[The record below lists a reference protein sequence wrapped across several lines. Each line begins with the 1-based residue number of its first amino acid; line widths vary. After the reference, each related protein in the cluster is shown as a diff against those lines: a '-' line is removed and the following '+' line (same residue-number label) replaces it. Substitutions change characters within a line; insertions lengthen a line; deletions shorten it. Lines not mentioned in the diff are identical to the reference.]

1 LVCNNQL
8 KEIAMHDIDRIQVGR
23 EMETYEYPGGAGAGR
38 VFNEQQEWELA
49 SELLEIGNEQ
59 EFEQFLGDLI
69 SKAGKAVGSF
79 ISSPT
84 GQAVGGLLKSAAG
97 KLLPMA
103 GSAIGGYFGGPTGA
117 KIGGQ
122 LAQTAG
128 GMFGLEMESEEREWE
143 AATTFVRLAG
153 DTVKNAANAP
163 AGANPVA
170 VAQSALAQAAQVHA
184 PGLVGPPA
192 GAMGGPIG
200 AGGAMGQ
207 GRSGRWIRRGGKIV
221 LFGV

>member
-1 LVCNNQL
+1 
-8 KEIAMHDIDRIQVGR
+8 MHDIDRTQIGTR
-23 EMETYEYPGGAGAGR
+23 EQETFEYPPSGGATGR
-38 VFNEQQEWELA
+38 VFNEQQEMELA
-49 SELLEIGNEQ
+49 SELLEVNSEA

-84 GQAVGGLLKSAAG
+84 GQAMGGILKSAAG

-103 GSAIGGYFGGPTGA
+103 GSAIGGYFGGPAGA

-128 GMFGLEMESEEREWE
+128 GMFGLGEAESEEREWE

-153 DTVKNAANAP
+153 DAVKNAAGAP
-163 AGANPVA
+163 ANANPRA
-170 VAQSALAQAAQVHA
+170 VAQNAVAQAAQIHA
-184 PGLVGPPA
+184 PGLIGPA
-192 GAMGGPIG
+192 GGPGPGGDGPEGPMGRG
-200 AGGAMGQ
+200 

>member
-1 LVCNNQL
+1 
-8 KEIAMHDIDRIQVGR
+8 MHDIDRTQIGGPR
-23 EMETYEYPGGAGAGR
+23 EMMETYEYPSGGAGGR

-49 SELLEIGNEQ
+49 AELLEISNEG

-69 SKAGKAVGSF
+69 GKAGKAVGSF
-79 ISSPT
+79 LSSPT
-84 GQAVGGLLKSAAG
+84 GQAVGSALKGVAG

-117 KIGGQ
+117 QIGGK

-128 GMFGLEMESEEREWE
+128 SFFGLGEAESEEREWE

-153 DTVKNAANAP
+153 DTVKNAAQ
-163 AGANPVA
+163 AGPSANPQA
-170 VAQSALAQAAQVHA
+170 VAQQSLAQAAQVHA
-184 PGLVGPPA
+184 PGLVAPPPGP
-192 GAMGGPIG
+192 MGGP
-200 AGGAMGQ
+200 GGPGPGGMGG

>member
-1 LVCNNQL
+1 
-8 KEIAMHDIDRIQVGR
+8 MHDIDRTQIGGPR
-23 EMETYEYPGGAGAGR
+23 EMMETYEYPSGGAGGR

-49 SELLEIGNEQ
+49 AELLEISNEN
-59 EFEQFLGDLI
+59 EFENFLGDLI
-69 SKAGKAVGSF
+69 SKAGKAVGGF
-79 ISSPT
+79 LSSPT
-84 GQAVGGLLKSAAG
+84 GQAVGSALKGVAG

-117 KIGGQ
+117 QIGGK

-128 GMFGLEMESEEREWE
+128 GFFGLGETESEEREWE

-153 DTVKNAANAP
+153 DTVKNAAQ
-163 AGANPVA
+163 AGPSGNPHA
-170 VAQSALAQAAQVHA
+170 VAQQSLAQAAQVHA

-192 GAMGGPIG
+192 PNGGPMGGP
-200 AGGAMGQ
+200 GGPGPGGMGG